1 MSRTIALAALL
12 LAAACASTSTPHYAT
27 VLLKDYTEK
36 DGYVAGVLDLNDPN
50 VVLLCGM
57 ETPTGTHVAKRICRS
72 EAQLALIHQHT
83 QDWLREVRSGVNT
96 GNAVSS
102 NGRAFVAP

>member
-1 MSRTIALAALL
+1 MSRILAVAALL
-12 LAAACASTSTPHYAT
+12 VAAACASTTNPHYS
-27 VLLKDYTEK
+27 VVRLKDYSEK
-36 DGYVAGVLDLNDPN
+36 DGLVSGVLDLTDPN

-83 QDWLREVRSGVNT
+83 QDWLHQVRSGVNT